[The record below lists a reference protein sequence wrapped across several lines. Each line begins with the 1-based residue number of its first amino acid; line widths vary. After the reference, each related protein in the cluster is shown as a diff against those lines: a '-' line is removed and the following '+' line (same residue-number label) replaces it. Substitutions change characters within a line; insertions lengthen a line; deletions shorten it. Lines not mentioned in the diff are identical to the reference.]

1 MKEKYISAITTL
13 GEILIDKSNEAAW
26 KDTQIEMRDK
36 EIEQL
41 KIKLQYL
48 ENFIEDASNR
58 KENDWICILSW

>member
-26 KDTQIEMRDK
+26 KDTQLDMRDK

-58 KENDWICILSW
+58 NENN